1 MEFKV
6 GDMAMLKVSPWKG
19 VMQFIKR
26 GKLNPRYVGP
36 FKVLAKVRDVAYTLE
51 LTQELSRVHHSFHVS
66 NLKKCYAD
74 EPLAMPLEGVHID
87 DTLLEHH
94 SQVNKARGAQIHWG
108 SLFGKSCSS
117 SKGCID
123 DLFLLEEESG
133 NFLNAAMI
141 ARSWGDL
148 SKEANLLEK
157 AGEFQ
162 EVAMCLI
169 WYVLFRVAWGDG
181 NRGWPL
187 KQFDQMEEICN
198 KVKSLAK
205 RISKAGCMIWMVV
218 AKVLPGAFKITVHLG
233 KIHEIASSHVSCRV
247 LQTYAKYCSQDERNA
262 VNQKL
267 KPHFLTLACSTYAV
281 YLITKMLDNASKE
294 QVAEFISSLHGHNQ
308 SLLMELYSTELQLFK
323 NLGQLKE
330 RRLVDIIAKLNSS
343 SEAYVSCVA
352 TDFRKR
358 NNRSLLLTQG
368 NCGTSAADVIQ
379 HVSSALLIRMIH
391 TKDRSK
397 IGILCIKHGSAQRDK
412 NIKGMKDNISKIAL
426 DRFGSMVLAC
436 ILSIVNDILLVK
448 KAILRELQTVL
459 KELILNKVMLL
470 IVNFNV
476 ILEWKTPFVAASSY
490 QLLTLSYPDVLSLLD
505 SSVPPLVATIVFS
518 NSSDAEGDED
528 MNDANETLKSAAG
541 GKKDLALRRRELL
554 VDSGLAE
561 VPIVNY
567 VVFWG

>member
-1 MEFKV
+1 MSDLGCF
-6 GDMAMLKVSPWKG
+6 
-19 VMQFIKR
+19 R
-26 GKLNPRYVGP
+26 
-36 FKVLAKVRDVAYTLE
+36 
-51 LTQELSRVHHSFHVS
+51 
-66 NLKKCYAD
+66 
-74 EPLAMPLEGVHID
+74 
-87 DTLLEHH
+87 LEHH
-94 SQVNKARGAQIHWG
+94 SQDDGREDDVMVDFPVMIRKNDGWSYTVATVQR
-108 SLFGKSCSS
+108 CSS

-247 LQTYAKYCSQDERNA
+247 LQTYAKYCLQDERNA
-262 VNQKL
+262 DQKL

-294 QVAEFISSLHGHNQ
+294 QVAEFISSLHGQNQ

>member
-1 MEFKV
+1 
-6 GDMAMLKVSPWKG
+6 ML
-19 VMQFIKR
+19 R
-26 GKLNPRYVGP
+26 
-36 FKVLAKVRDVAYTLE
+36 
-51 LTQELSRVHHSFHVS
+51 SRVYD
-66 NLKKCYAD
+66 LD
-74 EPLAMPLEGVHID
+74 
-87 DTLLEHH
+87 
-94 SQVNKARGAQIHWG
+94 
-108 SLFGKSCSS
+108 
-117 SKGCID
+117 GC
-123 DLFLLEEESG
+123 G
-133 NFLNAAMI
+133 
-141 ARSWGDL
+141 
-148 SKEANLLEK
+148 
-157 AGEFQ
+157 Q
-162 EVAMCLI
+162 
-169 WYVLFRVAWGDG
+169 
-181 NRGWPL
+181 
-187 KQFDQMEEICN
+187 
-198 KVKSLAK
+198 
-205 RISKAGCMIWMVV
+205 
-218 AKVLPGAFKITVHLG
+218 VHLG

-247 LQTYAKYCSQDERNA
+247 LQLLNMLINWEMP
-262 VNQKL
+262 L
-267 KPHFLTLACSTYAV
+267 K
-281 YLITKMLDNASKE
+281 
-294 QVAEFISSLHGHNQ
+294 Q
-308 SLLMELYSTELQLFK
+308 SLLMDLYLLSLSCLRFRRV
-323 NLGQLKE
+323 GWAQLKE

-426 DRFGSMVLAC
+426 DRFGSMGARVYSLYC
-436 ILSIVNDILLVK
+436 YMWNILFSKEGL
-448 KAILRELQTVL
+448 LRELQTVL

-490 QLLTLSYPDVLSLLD
+490 QCSLYIIQIVLSLFD
-505 SSVPPLVATIVFS
+505 SIS

-561 VPIVNY
+561 GSLFGKKDDILRNGSDNISSHIILIE
-567 VVFWG
+567 WANN